1 MYSTNKFS
9 KMILATTVVGSLL
22 SAPILAHADETNTD
36 KTSTEA
42 ITKKALLVIN
52 GYEED
57 GTTRIPTG
65 QARVDYLT
73 KQGYDAQKVQDK
85 VNEILAEEE
94 ESQNQTVENTQTV
107 TYSYQAPTQ
116 STYQAPAQPYASS
129 SAKEWIAQKESGGSY
144 TAQNGRYYGRY
155 QLDSSYLGGDYS
167 AANQERVADQYV
179 ANRYGSWEAA
189 QQFWLTHG
197 WY

>member
-116 STYQAPAQPYASS
+116 STYQAPAQPYQSS